1 MKIEEIKSYQKKINV
16 LAKVIDK
23 TEIRE
28 VNSRLDNTK
37 HNVCEAILA
46 DETGK
51 VYLTLWDD
59 AIEKIEVGKTYLFQN
74 LFSSEFKKEL
84 RLNIGRFG
92 TFEETDQEVQVK
104 E

>member
-1 MKIEEIKSYQKKINV
+1 MKINEIKSYQKKIDV
-16 LAKVIDK
+16 LAKVVEK

-28 VNSRLDNTK
+28 VNSRLDDTK

-51 VYLTLWDD
+51 VSLTLWDE
-59 AIEKIEVGKTYLFQN
+59 AIDKLEVGKVYQFNN
-74 LFSSEFKKEL
+74 LFSSEFKKSL

-92 TFEETDQEVQVK
+92 TFEETNKNIDVK